1 MIQTLKG
8 KVVSNKM
15 KNTVVVE
22 VVRLLR
28 HPMYGKYM
36 KRSKRY
42 KAHTTELIPEGSVVI
57 ISSTKPISKDKKWK
71 VNQVIKSLS
80 HGSLVTGDLVT
91 KNI

>member
-28 HPMYGKYM
+28 HPKYGKYM

-42 KAHTTELIPEGSVVI
+42 KAHTEEVVPEGTTVI
-57 ISSTKPISKDKKWK
+57 IGSTKPISKDKRWAVKEI
-71 VNQVIKSLS
+71 VRTVSGQSE
-80 HGSLVTGDLVT
+80 
-91 KNI
+91 